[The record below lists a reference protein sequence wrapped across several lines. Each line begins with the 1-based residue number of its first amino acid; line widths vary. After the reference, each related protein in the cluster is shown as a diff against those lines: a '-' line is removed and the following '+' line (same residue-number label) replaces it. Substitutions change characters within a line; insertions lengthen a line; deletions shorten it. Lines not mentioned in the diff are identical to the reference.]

1 MEHMIIAVGRRYG
14 SGGHEIGKRLAK
26 RLDIPFYDRELV
38 ELASKKSGIDRG
50 ILELHNERAVQAT
63 LLKTKSGF
71 GGRPVGELL
80 FQTQSQIIR
89 ELAEQGPCVIIGRC
103 ANYVLQ
109 DRTDLFSVFVTAPV
123 EKRTQRIMERN
134 RMSREDARTAVE
146 KVDRQRQEYYSHY
159 AGREWGEADGYDV
172 TVDSSILGIDG
183 TAELLEE
190 QARAFARCLI

>member
-1 MEHMIIAVGRRYG
+1 MEHMVIAVGRRYG
-14 SGGHEIGKRLAK
+14 SGGHEIGERLAK
-26 RLDIPFYDRELV
+26 RLGIPFYDRELV
-38 ELASKKSGIDRG
+38 EMASKKSGIAQG
-50 ILELHNERAVQAT
+50 VLEIHNERAVQAT
-63 LLKTKSGF
+63 LLKTKSGA
-71 GGRPVGELL
+71 GGQLIGELL
-80 FQTQSQIIR
+80 FQLQSQIIR
-89 ELAEQGPCVIIGRC
+89 ELAEESSCVIIGRC